1 VGPLVDPKCG
11 NTLVITKLGKKKKES
26 VAKKHASSPSK
37 PPHFFFSVRE
47 KAMASSSPCD
57 YWPHLSHTLS
67 SSPSPS
73 PSSSS
78 PSHTLLPPP
87 PSSVEHVWNDLKLPS
102 LSNSP
107 VDFNHS
113 SSHSSLLSLSSS
125 HNHHSLLSVSNA
137 SFHSNHQ
144 DHRHSRIMKNRESAV
159 RSRARKQVLSLS
171 FLTNLLNA
179 QKFKSVIFSVC
190 FLQAYRKGLEV
201 EIARLTEENSR
212 LRKELKEVRYLN
224 IGS

>member
-1 VGPLVDPKCG
+1 
-11 NTLVITKLGKKKKES
+11 
-26 VAKKHASSPSK
+26 
-37 PPHFFFSVRE
+37 
-47 KAMASSSPCD
+47 MASSSPCD

-159 RSRARKQVLSLS
+159 RSRARKQ
-171 FLTNLLNA
+171 
-179 QKFKSVIFSVC
+179 
-190 FLQAYRKGLEV
+190 AYRKGLEV